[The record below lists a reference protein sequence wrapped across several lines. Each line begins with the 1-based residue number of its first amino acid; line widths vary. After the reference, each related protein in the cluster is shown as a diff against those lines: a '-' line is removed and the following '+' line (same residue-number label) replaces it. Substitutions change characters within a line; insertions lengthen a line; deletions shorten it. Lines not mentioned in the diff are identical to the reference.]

1 MESYDEKMTL
11 EEHIIE
17 SLPHLI
23 GNVPIVRSVNISFD
37 RIECE
42 NRFLYYYDINDGEYV
57 LYISNSLIFQLRTI
71 FNIDG
76 KQIHDIISKYLNV
89 TAITYDDHLC
99 RMISNDWFRPSISNY
114 PFSQVCGL

>member
-1 MESYDEKMTL
+1 MGFYDEKMTL

-23 GNVPIVRSVNISFD
+23 GNVPIVRLVNISFD

-42 NRFLYYYDINDGEYV
+42 NRFLYYY
-57 LYISNSLIFQLRTI
+57 
-71 FNIDG
+71 
-76 KQIHDIISKYLNV
+76 DIISKYLNV

-99 RMISNDWFRPSISNY
+99 RMISNDWFRPSITNF
-114 PFSQVCGL
+114 PFSQVCRL